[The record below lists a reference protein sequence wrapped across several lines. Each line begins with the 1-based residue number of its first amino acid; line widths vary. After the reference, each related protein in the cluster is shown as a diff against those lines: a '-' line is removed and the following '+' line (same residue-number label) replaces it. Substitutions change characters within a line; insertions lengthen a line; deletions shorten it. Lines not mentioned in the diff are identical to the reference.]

1 MGLAYNQ
8 VGDEGVM
15 HLAAAVGGGGTN
27 LERLR
32 LYPTELPAE
41 QKMALAMSNL
51 ARLGS
56 GTRPKAAGQDVLRMN
71 DRGHVSGQE
80 AAQHRP
86 PRKDF
91 VPRGGPACLRR
102 SPVKPLNLA
111 DVISTSSSL
120 TILLL
125 RLAHF
130 AHPSSWPKPS
140 ISLVSLWHV

>member
-1 MGLAYNQ
+1 LPHHRLGCWS
-8 VGDEGVM
+8 
-15 HLAAAVGGGGTN
+15 GGGNPLTEAGTAATGAA
-27 LERLR
+27 RLSESIR
-32 LYPTELPAE
+32 ELPAE
-41 QKMALAMSNL
+41 HKMALAMSSL

-56 GTRPKAAGQDVLRMN
+56 GTRLKAAGQDVLRMN